1 MVASLFRRPQ
11 HAAPTK
17 QPTRG
22 LLAVGVAAALIYSN
36 SSSATIA
43 FEDVSIA
50 AGMTHAGETFGSAWG
65 DVNSDGYP
73 DVLVS
78 NHRSMP
84 SVWLNMGDGT
94 FKDTASQV
102 FGFTNRPRSDKH
114 GGSWADFDN
123 DGDDDLFLSVGSSP
137 DPYAQHFL
145 YNERGAL
152 LDGSVQY
159 NIKYRN
165 TSGRMP
171 IWVDFNRDGMMDSLV
186 MQLGNNGVALQRYGS
201 IFTDRTSTAGFY
213 CGKSHYGQLFDV
225 NDDGQL
231 DYLCAAEAKFPQ
243 KVYSLT
249 RTPFTDITSMLPSTD
264 KVVDSVLADFNNDG
278 RQDMFNLRGTLRPS
292 NVSTHGTTRVEALLT
307 GGEKGFNFVSDGPI
321 TINLDYNK
329 IADGVG
335 FNRVKI
341 GAAGFNPTSTAFTLD
356 PTDPSV
362 AGMPTSGT
370 RDYPIIHIGFDPATK
385 RWTIMHYNPSGTGFA
400 DAYFQVDTVAAV
412 SSVKTQGLWAS
423 DKTMVPKL
431 ISNYPGR
438 FVDETAKAGLAIPVS
453 CVSAAAG
460 DFDNDMD
467 QDLYL
472 ACRTGAAN
480 IANVL
485 YENQGNGTFL
495 PVPGAGGAEGPVGA
509 AIATGAGTADAVTL
523 ADYNGD
529 GFLDL
534 FVTNGFNM
542 RPLEVGGP
550 DKLFRNTG
558 NINSWIE
565 LDLVA
570 KASARD
576 AIGARVYATAGGITQ
591 LREQNHGYHRWSQ
604 NYKRI
609 HFGLA
614 QNGAVDL
621 RVVWPSGRSE
631 TFANVTANKIYQI
644 TEGTGIQ
651 ERVLGSALPYP
662 CGVPE
667 FDGASDA
674 AIVIWKDCA
683 AGAWRLRALAG
694 GTLQRYVGSVSSS
707 AAFASVTTQAL
718 EFDDVVETPS
728 SSRVD
733 FDLTAQNASLDA
745 LNITPAKGT
754 KTCLNVA
761 LPPDTKLLFGL
772 NRVELT
778 PPFELDTLKPCT
790 P

>member
-1 MVASLFRRPQ
+1 MIASLFRRRQ
-11 HAAPTK
+11 HVTPTK

-22 LLAVGVAAALIYSN
+22 LLAVGVAAALMYSN

-43 FEDVSIA
+43 FEDASFA

-201 IFTDRTSTAGFY
+201 IFTDRTSTIGFY
-213 CGKSHYGQLFDV
+213 CGKSHYGQLLDV

-231 DYLCAAEAKFPQ
+231 DYLCAGGAKFPQ
-243 KVYSLT
+243 KAYSLA
-249 RTPFTDITSMLPSTD
+249 RVPLTDVTNLMPSTD
-264 KVVDSVLADFNNDG
+264 TVVDSVPADFNNDG

-292 NVSTHGTTRVEALLT
+292 NVASHGTNRVEALLT
-307 GGEKGFNFVSDGPI
+307 GGEKGFNFVSDGAI
-321 TINLDYNK
+321 TINMDYNK
-329 IADGVG
+329 ISDGVG

-341 GAAGFNPTSTAFTLD
+341 GASGFNPTSTIFTLD
-356 PTDPSV
+356 PNDPSV
-362 AGMPTSGT
+362 AGMPVSGT
-370 RDYPIIHIGFDPATK
+370 RDYPIIHIGFDPTTK
-385 RWTIMHYNPSGTGFA
+385 RWSIMHYNPSGTSFA
-400 DAYFQVDTVAAV
+400 DVYFQIDTAAV
-412 SSVKTQGLWAS
+412 VSGLKSYGLWAS
-423 DKTMVPKL
+423 DKNMVPKL

-480 IANVL
+480 LSNVL
-485 YENQGNGTFL
+485 YENNGDGTFIA
-495 PVPGAGGAEGPVGA
+495 VSDAGGAAGPIGA
-509 AIATGAGTADAVTL
+509 AIATGAGTADAVTV
-523 ADYNGD
+523 ADYDGD

-542 RPLEVGGP
+542 RPLAAGGP
-550 DKLFRNTG
+550 DKLFRNKG
-558 NINSWIE
+558 NANNWIE

-570 KASARD
+570 KNSARD
-576 AIGARVYATAGGITQ
+576 AIGARVYATVGGITQ

-614 QNGAVDL
+614 QNSAVDL

-631 TFANVTANKIYQI
+631 TFANVTANKVYQV
-644 TEGTGIQ
+644 TEGAGVQ
-651 ERVLGSALPYP
+651 ERVLGDALPYP
-662 CGVPE
+662 CGVPS
-667 FDGASDA
+667 FTGATDA
-674 AIVIWKDCA
+674 AIVLWKICTS
-683 AGAWRLRALAG
+683 GAWRMVALAG
-694 GTLQRYVGSVSSS
+694 GTLQRYVGSISSS
-707 AAFASVTTQAL
+707 AAITNVTTQAL
-718 EFDDVVETPS
+718 EIDDVVDTS
-728 SSRVD
+728 NSTRVN
-733 FDLTAQNASLDA
+733 FELIAQNASLDA
-745 LNITPAKGT
+745 VTFTPAKGA
-754 KTCLNVA
+754 KTCFDTG
-761 LPPDTKLLFGL
+761 LPPGTKLLFGL
-772 NRVELT
+772 KRIELT
-778 PPFELDTLKPCT
+778 PPFDLETLKPCT